1 MPIFSILIA
10 ASVASAPPV
19 AGPAPIA
26 ADNLAAAER
35 FLNAV
40 HYDEL
45 VEKTL
50 DKVMVE
56 SQRALEAKLK
66 SEFGNAMPAHL
77 VSEVSA
83 IARRHVDSAIKDNRS
98 LLRKGTATIYAKH
111 FTAAELDRLTKIQAD
126 PVMEKYL
133 VELPQISAESMALS
147 RAAMDREQQSMAD
160 EIKALF
166 EDFARSKD
174 RPPST

>member
-1 MPIFSILIA
+1 MQILSVLIA
-10 ASVASAPPV
+10 ASVAGAAPQAPY
-19 AGPAPIA
+19 APIA
-26 ADNLAAAER
+26 ADKLAAAER
-35 FLNAV
+35 FLDAV
-40 HYDEL
+40 NYDVL

-50 DKVMVE
+50 EKVMVE

-66 SEFGNAMPAHL
+66 SEFGNAMPAHM

-83 IARRHVDSAIKDNRS
+83 IARRHVDSAIRDNRS
-98 LLRKGTATIYAKH
+98 VLRKGTATIYAKH
-111 FTAAELDRLTKIQAD
+111 FTVPELDRLTRIQAD

-147 RAAMDREQQSMAD
+147 RAAMDLEQESMAQ

-166 EDFARSKD
+166 EDYARSKD
-174 RPPST
+174 RRPST